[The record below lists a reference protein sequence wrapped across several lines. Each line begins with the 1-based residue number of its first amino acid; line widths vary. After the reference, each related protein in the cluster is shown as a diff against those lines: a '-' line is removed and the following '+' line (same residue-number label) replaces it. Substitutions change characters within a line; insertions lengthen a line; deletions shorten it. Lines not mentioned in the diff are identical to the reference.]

1 MTAPVRT
8 TTATTADPGTPPT
21 RHHATHHPLATA
33 PRRVG
38 GPRHW
43 WDWVLAADPGLG
55 QLQAGWRSVISM
67 IAALAVGYGMS
78 VAVGLP
84 AMLGMIVGGMMG
96 LMSAFAVAENTAP
109 RLARAI
115 LWMPFPF
122 SAVLPLSAA
131 LSDNRPLEL
140 SLMGFGLA
148 LTFFLA
154 RFGTLY
160 LLTGMMMFN
169 SFMVGMMAGIPVN
182 LCFKAFLVALV
193 SCAGVLVAR
202 LVFCYPMPREDL
214 LRTQRAFVV
223 EARRV
228 ADAAVA
234 ALDPDADH
242 DTAVGRMRRSLR
254 RLNMTTVIIDGR
266 LAQPEVA
273 ADPGTAELLHRHL
286 FDAEIA
292 LQGIGQAVQQL
303 TRLKVT
309 PSLRETVVVGL
320 VIARDT
326 PLGRAGALR
335 PAAQLIRQQAAAVAA
350 EGSALT
356 TDEAEAAVLAE
367 RVGRLLD
374 SLAESLAHWLGL
386 GLDTPTTRAKV
397 PFQPTIALEQNRPA
411 GTGAVARR
419 LADAQDVRGWR
430 RLLPYLRLPLHA
442 GVAVAI
448 VMPIS
453 DAIDPSRFYWGLV
466 GVMITLFGTNTTHD
480 RVRKFGHRMVG
491 TAVGAV
497 IGIVLLHLIGPGH
510 VYATLAVIVGSLAFG
525 AWGMQRAY
533 ALWAVGLVTALVQ
546 LYGLTTPYSGM
557 DHLLAER
564 LLDNAIGIAVATAC
578 AALIFPVS
586 NGRLIR
592 EAERGYTAAIQ
603 QLITQIVERWKDPEA
618 PVRLRGAARGVDAAL
633 FQIQGVARPL
643 IKMPIGV
650 RGPDGANRLALLTN
664 ATGHARALAAAADTD
679 IDLAPHLAGRIEEIM
694 RTFTESLGA
703 LDRRFATGGP
713 EDAWVRIDPLVC
725 ELESELGTPSGP
737 RGEQLGTALREL
749 KALDETL
756 AGYAQAR
763 GLKVVTA
770 AGFGRDPRE
779 AAAPV
784 RATMPS
790 WAKPTAA
797 DVAETAAAAQAAAA
811 QSAALRAAT
820 AQGPAVRGVSAP
832 RRPGSPGAQPGGV
845 PTQRPPHSR
854 TPGDAGTTGVHG
866 ATAPTAHSAAPGRAV
881 PPAGHAVPPT
891 AGAVP
896 SAGQAQGQAAP
907 AGAVSGGRHAAPA
920 PEAYPATGAVT
931 VTGTLRCVRHPDGCD
946 AWITVVSD
954 RGKRRA
960 GVRAVG
966 GRYRIDGLEPGRY
979 TLIAAGAAHGPRAD
993 YLSVRQQDGELR
1005 HDIDLDAGPRA

>member
-8 TTATTADPGTPPT
+8 TTATDEAAEPGTTVTGSRTT
-21 RHHATHHPLATA
+21 RHHPLPVA

-38 GPRHW
+38 GPRRW

-67 IAALAVGYGMS
+67 ITALAVGYGMS
-78 VAVGLP
+78 VALGLP
-84 AMLGMIVGGMMG
+84 AMLGMTIGGMMG

-115 LWMPFPF
+115 LWMPIPF
-122 SAVLPLSAA
+122 SAVLPLTAT
-131 LSDNRPLEL
+131 LHDNRPLEL

-154 RFGTLY
+154 RFGTMY
-160 LLTGMMMFN
+160 LLTGMMLFN
-169 SFMVGMMAGIPVN
+169 SFMVGMMAAIPLN
-182 LCFKAFLVALV
+182 LSFKAFLVAFV
-193 SCAGVLVAR
+193 CCAAVLAAR
-202 LVFCYPMPREDL
+202 LLFCYPMPREDL

-242 DTAVGRMRRSLR
+242 DTAVKRMRRSMR

-273 ADPGTAELLHRHL
+273 ADPDTAELLHRHL
-286 FDAEIA
+286 FDAELA
-292 LQGIGQAVQQL
+292 LQGIGQAVQRL
-303 TRLKVT
+303 TPLKMT

-320 VIARDT
+320 VIARGT

-335 PAAQLIRQQAAAVAA
+335 PAAQLIQQQAEAVTATGA
-350 EGSALT
+350 ELT
-356 TDEAEAAVLAE
+356 TDEAEAAALAE
-367 RVGRLLD
+367 RVGQLLD
-374 SLAESLAHWLGL
+374 SLAISLAHWLAL
-386 GLDTPTTRAKV
+386 GWDAPTAPAKV

-419 LADAQDVRGWR
+419 VSAAQNVGGWR
-430 RLLPYLRLPLHA
+430 RVVPYLRLPLHA

-448 VMPIS
+448 VAPIS

-480 RVRKFGHRMVG
+480 RVRKFGHRMAG
-491 TAVGAV
+491 TVVGAV
-497 IGIVLLHLIGPGH
+497 IGVLFLHLIGPGH
-510 VYATLAVIVGSLAFG
+510 VYPTLAVIVVGLSLG

-533 ALWAVGLVTALVQ
+533 AFWVVGLVTALVQ

-564 LLDNAIGIAVATAC
+564 LLDNAIGIAVATVC

-592 EAERGYTAAIQ
+592 EAERGFAAAIG
-603 QLITQIVERWKDPEA
+603 QLISQITDRWQDPEA

-633 FQIQGVARPL
+633 FQVQGVARPL
-643 IKMPIGV
+643 IKMPLGV

-664 ATGHARALAAAADTD
+664 ATGHARALAAAADID
-679 IDLAPHLAGRIEEIM
+679 IDLAPHLAARIEYVM

-703 LDRRFATGGP
+703 LDRRFATGEP
-713 EDAWVRIDPLVC
+713 EGDWVRVGPLVC
-725 ELESELGTPSGP
+725 DLEAALNAPSGP
-737 RGEQLGTALREL
+737 RAERLHAALREL
-749 KALDETL
+749 SALDEAL
-756 AGYAQAR
+756 AGYAEAR
-763 GLKVVTA
+763 GLRVVTA
-770 AGFGRDPRE
+770 SDHGPGPRG
-779 AAAPV
+779 AAVIARPA
-784 RATMPS
+784 RPS
-790 WAKPTAA
+790 WAAPAA
-797 DVAETAAAAQAAAA
+797 EAAQNAQAPQAPRTPHAPAAPGATWA
-811 QSAALRAAT
+811 PQAPGAGQAPPFASAAL
-820 AQGPAVRGVSAP
+820 SA
-832 RRPGSPGAQPGGV
+832 SE
-845 PTQRPPHSR
+845 
-854 TPGDAGTTGVHG
+854 
-866 ATAPTAHSAAPGRAV
+866 
-881 PPAGHAVPPT
+881 PPAGGLPE
-891 AGAVP
+891 P
-896 SAGQAQGQAAP
+896 SAAR
-907 AGAVSGGRHAAPA
+907 AGHGRHAAPPRDAVPA
-920 PEAYPATGAVT
+920 PRRAPRAPDAYPATGQVT
-931 VTGTLRCVRHPDGCD
+931 VVGLLRCTDHPAGCD

-966 GRYRIDGLEPGRY
+966 GRYRVTGLEPGRY
-979 TLIAAGAAHGPRAD
+979 TLIAAGAAHPPRAE
-993 YLSVRQQDGELR
+993 YLSVRQEGGELR
-1005 HDIDLDAGPRA
+1005 HDIDMDAEPRD